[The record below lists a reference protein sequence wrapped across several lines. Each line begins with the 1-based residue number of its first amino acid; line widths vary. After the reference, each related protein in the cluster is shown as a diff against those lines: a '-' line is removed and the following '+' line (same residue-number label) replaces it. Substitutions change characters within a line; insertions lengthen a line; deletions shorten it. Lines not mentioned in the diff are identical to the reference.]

1 MFLMHVYNK
10 MRRSCDDKHA
20 LLLKLFKLMRKKV
33 YFISAFNIYS
43 ELHVSYLVHTL
54 VNMEINE

>member
-1 MFLMHVYNK
+1 MYIIKCVGLVMISMHCYWNY
-10 MRRSCDDKHA
+10 SNLCG
-20 LLLKLFKLMRKKV
+20 KKV